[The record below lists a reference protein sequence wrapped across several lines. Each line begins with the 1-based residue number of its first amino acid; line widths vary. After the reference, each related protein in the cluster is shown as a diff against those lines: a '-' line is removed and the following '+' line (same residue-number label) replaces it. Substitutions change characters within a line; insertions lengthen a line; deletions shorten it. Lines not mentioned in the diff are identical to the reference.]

1 VTGLEDAAAARL
13 AIPPEALER
22 ARARRRE
29 GGTLA
34 EALADLGAA
43 DSGAFT
49 RALADAAALPFAPV
63 PPALPARE
71 LVDAL
76 PMPYARR
83 HLVLPLARG
92 PRGLEVAI
100 GDPGAL
106 GPLDDLRLLYGA
118 RVLPVVVPPPA
129 LRDAITRA
137 YHAVARSAADT
148 MEAIEEERLELAD
161 APDDAL
167 GEPLDL
173 LEAGDEAPVIRLV
186 NALFFQAVKDGA
198 SDIHVE
204 PYERTVTVRF
214 RVDGLLH
221 DVLAPPA
228 HLHARLVSRLKIM
241 ARLDIAE
248 RRLPQDG
255 RIRIRVSGRD
265 VDVRVS
271 IVPTAFGERAVLRLL
286 DRAAAPL
293 DLERLGLAPAL
304 ASAVDQL
311 LRQSHGLLLVT
322 GPTGSGKTTTLYAA
336 LRRLATGERNI
347 LTIEDPIEYQ
357 LAGIGQMPVKP
368 AIGLDFASGLRAIL
382 RQDPDVV
389 LVGEIRDR
397 ETVEI
402 ALRAAL
408 TGHLVFSTLHTNDAP
423 GAVTRLLDMEVEPFL
438 ISSSVLAVL
447 AQRLVRL
454 RCAAC
459 AGAGCSGCLG
469 TGYRGRTAI
478 HELLVI
484 DDAVRALVMARADAA
499 AIRRH
504 AIAAGMTTLRD
515 DGLAKARAGLTT
527 EAEVLRVTQDER

>member
-1 VTGLEDAAAARL
+1 
-13 AIPPEALER
+13 
-22 ARARRRE
+22 
-29 GGTLA
+29 
-34 EALADLGAA
+34 
-43 DSGAFT
+43 
-49 RALADAAALPFAPV
+49 
-63 PPALPARE
+63 
-71 LVDAL
+71 
-76 PMPYARR
+76 
-83 HLVLPLARG
+83 
-92 PRGLEVAI
+92 
-100 GDPGAL
+100 
-106 GPLDDLRLLYGA
+106 
-118 RVLPVVVPPPA
+118 
-129 LRDAITRA
+129 
-137 YHAVARSAADT
+137 
-148 MEAIEEERLELAD
+148 
-161 APDDAL
+161 
-167 GEPLDL
+167 
-173 LEAGDEAPVIRLV
+173 LV
-186 NALFFQAVKDGA
+186 NALFCQAVKDGA

-204 PYERTVTVRF
+204 PYERAVTVRF

-255 RIRIRVSGRD
+255 RIRIRVSGPD
-265 VDVRVS
+265 V
-271 IVPTAFGERAVLRLL
+271 AGGLHAV
-286 DRAAAPL
+286 
-293 DLERLGLAPAL
+293 
-304 ASAVDQL
+304 
-311 LRQSHGLLLVT
+311 
-322 GPTGSGKTTTLYAA
+322 
-336 LRRLATGERNI
+336 
-347 LTIEDPIEYQ
+347 
-357 LAGIGQMPVKP
+357 
-368 AIGLDFASGLRAIL
+368 L
-382 RQDPDVV
+382 RQDPDGV

-423 GAVTRLLDMEVEPFL
+423 GAVTRLLDMEVEPVL

-459 AGAGCSGCLG
+459 AGAGCNGCLG

-515 DGLAKARAGLTT
+515 D
-527 EAEVLRVTQDER
+527 